1 MNVFKTIEMM
11 DMKRELGK
19 FIDDADLDIIIRMEH
34 AMTGRIREYET
45 VQEDLGSDV
54 IEKLLDTVEHA
65 DYESLKAIH
74 AALKFEGLI
83 K

>member
-19 FIDDADLDIIIRMEH
+19 FIDSADLDVIVRMEH
-34 AMTGRIREYET
+34 AMTGRHREQET
-45 VQEDLGSDV
+45 VQEDLGSEV
-54 IEKLLDTVEHA
+54 IEKLLDAVEHA

-74 AALKFEGLI
+74 AALKFEGLM